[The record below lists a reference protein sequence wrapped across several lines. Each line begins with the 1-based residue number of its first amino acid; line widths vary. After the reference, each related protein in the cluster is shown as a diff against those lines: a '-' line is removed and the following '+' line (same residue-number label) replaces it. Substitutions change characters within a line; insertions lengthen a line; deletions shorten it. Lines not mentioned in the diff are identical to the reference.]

1 MHILSSS
8 YLSTQQGQAAE
19 KKKDKINIK
28 EKIITL
34 KVLKIVFK

>member
-19 KKKDKINIK
+19 KKRENKYQRENYNIESIK
-28 EKIITL
+28 NC
-34 KVLKIVFK
+34 F